1 MVGQKHQTKHG
12 KNAKKE
18 VRKTIRNKLDI
29 TDDIE
34 IDRCH
39 LMGKS
44 QRSKSKPQA
53 VVCKF
58 LCMFQRQAP
67 GSAKCEK
74 VKRHRNLH
82 L

>member
-29 TDDIE
+29 TDNIE

-39 LMGKS
+39 LMGRS
-44 QRSKSKPQA
+44 QRSKSKPQT

-58 LCMFQRQAP
+58 YI
-67 GSAKCEK
+67 SKINTK
-74 VKRHRNLH
+74 VFKMLKS
-82 L
+82 